1 VGGRGESGAGSDV
14 QRDRRETQRAR
25 NEWNLQ
31 LPRVGGGGGGIFR
44 MSQGPEMG
52 EAPRSQCWWP
62 YPGCLTVRIWNL
74 KKSPTVARQD
84 LQERDKDTNPST
96 KLLTQIF
103 SCLKEMQ
110 A

>member
-1 VGGRGESGAGSDV
+1 VGISPKAQNSQDTAHKPKEVKQQGRPKQGCLNHTWKTEQETEEGREVGGRGESGAGSDV

-52 EAPRSQCWWP
+52 EAPRSQCW
-62 YPGCLTVRIWNL
+62 
-74 KKSPTVARQD
+74 
-84 LQERDKDTNPST
+84 
-96 KLLTQIF
+96 
-103 SCLKEMQ
+103 
-110 A
+110 